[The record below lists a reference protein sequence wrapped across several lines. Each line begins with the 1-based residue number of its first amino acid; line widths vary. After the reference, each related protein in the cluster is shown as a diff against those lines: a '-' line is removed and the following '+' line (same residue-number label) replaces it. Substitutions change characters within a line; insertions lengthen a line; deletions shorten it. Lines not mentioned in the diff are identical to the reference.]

1 MESKPRVKLHHE
13 AVASRRAHG
22 HEERMID
29 ESVEQSF
36 PASDPSSTSQPG
48 SIVSRRYAAMSDVSR
63 TSSGSASLVGWFV
76 VTTAIACTVILML
89 KRFRRR

>member
-1 MESKPRVKLHHE
+1 MESKPPVKLHHE

-48 SIVSRRYAAMSDVSR
+48 SIVSRRYAAVRGVSR
-63 TSSGSASLVGWFV
+63 TSSTWAPLMGWFV
-76 VTTAIACTVILML
+76 VTTAIACTAILVL
-89 KRFRRR
+89 KWSRRR